1 MPFQYDIHAS
11 WRTLY
16 ISKILNVQCSMSI
29 PQSKDKPTTSWVIH
43 SFTHMIYSFMN
54 LCGVIEHLKLLPNL
68 RWFWYR
74 TQAQIAWH
82 LKLQKMW
89 HLNHW
94 KNNKK
99 HASHNHL
106 MAFGIHNINRGL
118 TPRLSAWWANVE
130 PSASAFAK
138 LQTPQ
143 VSQKQDSL
151 SCIMRSYQLLADP
164 TIRDQ
169 LLVIFFL
176 IWKDD
181 VHCTMPSDWLRADS
195 SAWAMV
201 AKPWRIWYGKH
212 DDSRANI
219 YRPSK
224 INQNHQNIAFW
235 HQLSSLRWLEGLK
248 INSVNS

>member
-1 MPFQYDIHAS
+1 MTYMPPEGHY
-11 WRTLY
+11 
-16 ISKILNVQCSMSI
+16 
-29 PQSKDKPTTSWVIH
+29 TSQR
-43 SFTHMIYSFMN
+43 SSTFNAACQF
-54 LCGVIEHLKLLPNL
+54 PNL
-68 RWFWYR
+68 RTNQRPHGSFIHSPIWFIWYIPSCTFAASLSTLSCYR
-74 TQAQIAWH
+74 TCDDSDTEPR
-82 LKLQKMW
+82 LRSLGTVLQKLW
-89 HLNHW
+89 HLNQLRKHM
-94 KNNKK
+94 KK

-106 MAFGIHNINRGL
+106 MAFGIHNVNRGL

-212 DDSRANI
+212 DDSCANI

-224 INQNHQNIAFW
+224 INQNHLNIAFW

>member
-1 MPFQYDIHAS
+1 MHLTIISWHSVFIISIEAS
-11 WRTLY
+11 L
-16 ISKILNVQCSMSI
+16 
-29 PQSKDKPTTSWVIH
+29 PAWVLDGRMWSLQPLPSQNCKRH
-43 SFTHMIYSFMN
+43 SD
-54 LCGVIEHLKLLPNL
+54 P
-68 RWFWYR
+68 
-74 TQAQIAWH
+74 
-82 LKLQKMW
+82 
-89 HLNHW
+89 
-94 KNNKK
+94 
-99 HASHNHL
+99 
-106 MAFGIHNINRGL
+106 
-118 TPRLSAWWANVE
+118 
-130 PSASAFAK
+130 
-138 LQTPQ
+138 PQ
-143 VSQKQDSL
+143 VSQKQDFL

-169 LLVIFFL
+169 LLVIFFR

-212 DDSRANI
+212 DDSCANI

-224 INQNHQNIAFW
+224 INQNHLNIAFW